1 LAFNAR
7 LKPRFRALSKRRIAG
22 LAELQRKDR
31 SFVTSTV
38 EQMTPQRIVVVGY
51 RGQLG
56 RAMMD
61 ALADRQVFA
70 LDFPEVDM
78 SQPAIVEQIAG
89 FHPDL
94 VINTAAWTNVDGA
107 EDTPDACYAVNVT
120 GVQHLALACQRSGAA
135 MLHISTNEVFP
146 GEPTRFYYEW
156 DATAAR
162 SGVYARSK
170 EAAEKAVLSLLAGRF
185 YIVRTAWLY
194 NHGGNNFNA
203 KIIAAADKHGSL
215 RVVADEFG
223 NPTYAPDLA
232 AAIVQLIDS
241 GHHGI
246 YHFTNS
252 GYCTRYQW
260 AAEALR
266 LAGRAD
272 VPIMPISSG
281 EWPRRTTPPHHAI
294 LLNTVGAALGITL
307 RPWQEALAEYFE
319 RNE

>member
-1 LAFNAR
+1 
-7 LKPRFRALSKRRIAG
+7 
-22 LAELQRKDR
+22 
-31 SFVTSTV
+31 
-38 EQMTPQRIVVVGY
+38 M
-51 RGQLG
+51 
-56 RAMMD
+56 
-61 ALADRQVFA
+61 
-70 LDFPEVDM
+70 
-78 SQPAIVEQIAG
+78 
-89 FHPDL
+89 
-94 VINTAAWTNVDGA
+94 INSAAWTNVDGA
-107 EDTPDACYAVNVT
+107 EDTPDACYTVNVT

-135 MLHISTNEVFP
+135 LLHVSTNEVFP
-146 GEPTRFYYEW
+146 GEPARFYREW
-156 DATAAR
+156 DATSAR

-170 EAAEKAVLSLLAGRF
+170 EAAEKAVISLLAGLF

-194 NHGGNNFNA
+194 NNGGNNFNA

-260 AAEALR
+260 AVEVLR
-266 LAGRAD
+266 LAGRVD
-272 VPIMPISSG
+272 VPVTPISSG
-281 EWPRRTTPPHHAI
+281 EWARRTSPPPHAI

-307 RPWQEALAEYFE
+307 RPWQEALADYFE
-319 RNE
+319 R

>member
-1 LAFNAR
+1 VTA
-7 LKPRFRALSKRRIAG
+7 IA
-22 LAELQRKDR
+22 
-31 SFVTSTV
+31 SSTP
-38 EQMTPQRIVVVGY
+38 PQRIVVVGY

-56 RAMMD
+56 RALMD

-70 LDFPEVDM
+70 VDYPEVDV
-78 SQPAIVEQIAG
+78 SQPAIIGQIAG
-89 FHPDL
+89 FGPDL
-94 VINTAAWTNVDGA
+94 VINSAAWTNVDGA
-107 EDTPDACYAVNVT
+107 EETPDACYAVNVT

-135 MLHISTNEVFP
+135 LLHISTNEVFP
-146 GEPTRFYYEW
+146 GEPARFYREW

-170 EAAEKAVLSLLAGRF
+170 EAAEKVVLSLLAGRF
-185 YIVRTAWLY
+185 TIVRTAWLY
-194 NHGGNNFNA
+194 NNGGNNFNA

-232 AAIVQLIDS
+232 AAIVRLIDS

-260 AAEALR
+260 AVEVLR

-272 VPIMPISSG
+272 VPVTPISSG
-281 EWPRRTTPPHHAI
+281 EWPRRTTPPPHAI
-294 LLNTVGAALGITL
+294 LLNTAGAALGITL

-319 RNE
+319 R

>member
-1 LAFNAR
+1 VTATAF
-7 LKPRFRALSKRRIAG
+7 P
-22 LAELQRKDR
+22 
-31 SFVTSTV
+31 TS
-38 EQMTPQRIVVVGY
+38 PQRIVVVGY

-56 RAMMD
+56 RALLD
-61 ALADRQVFA
+61 ALAGRQILA
-70 LDFPEVDM
+70 LDYPEVDM
-78 SQPAIVEQIAG
+78 TQPAIVDQIAG
-89 FHPDL
+89 FGPNL
-94 VINTAAWTNVDGA
+94 VLNAAAWTNVDGA
-107 EDTPDACYAVNVT
+107 EETPDACYAVNVT
-120 GVQHLALACQRSGAA
+120 GVQHLAVACQRSGATL
-135 MLHISTNEVFP
+135 LHVSTNEVFP
-146 GEPTRFYYEW
+146 GEPARFYREW
-156 DATAAR
+156 DATSAH

-170 EAAEKAVLSLLAGRF
+170 EAAERAVISLLAGRF
-185 YIVRTAWLY
+185 TIVRTAWLY
-194 NHGGNNFNA
+194 NNGGANFNA

-272 VPIMPISSG
+272 VPVTPISSG
-281 EWPRRTTPPHHAI
+281 EWPRRTTPPPHAI

-319 RNE
+319 R